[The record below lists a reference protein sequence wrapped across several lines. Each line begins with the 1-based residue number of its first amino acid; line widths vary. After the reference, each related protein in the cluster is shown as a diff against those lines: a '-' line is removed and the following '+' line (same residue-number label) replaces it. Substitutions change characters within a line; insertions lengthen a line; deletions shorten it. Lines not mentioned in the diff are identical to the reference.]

1 MRDLIIET
9 QKFVK
14 SNRLILFL
22 SLLGV
27 SLLCG
32 IISLYWQFWLLL
44 GIIVYIASIVYF
56 SKEIYGLLNIHVAA
70 LSLLVLHALPSTIL
84 ILEGE
89 INLDNQES
97 LMLFSSITIGLIGYT
112 FGALFL
118 KKLFSFEKKENTH
131 LSKKLNTLFWLAYKY
146 RYVLAFISGLVVF
159 HWGFVSMSY
168 QESVIYRMETPGVIQ
183 YINSLIPMVFSV
195 LIVAMISIIGDIKK
209 HKKLSLFSYL
219 CIILTILSI
228 IAGQRIWII
237 ALFVCL
243 ILAFQPY
250 LKRRHMLIII
260 VLVASMFFIISGGV
274 RYARQGSSLTENIK
288 YFYEYLSNI
297 RNMNFTEIVWGL
309 SDFTIPFS
317 TFITLVKNIPQ
328 NIGFDYS
335 APIKDLS
342 LFIPTIIYPERPLPY
357 NQWFVKVFYPEIF
370 ARGGGLT
377 FYIIGFGYL
386 FAGPIGVFIYL
397 FLFGALFEWFNKF
410 FRMVGDTAGLFL
422 YSYFFVALFTFVR
435 GHGFASFIKYCFM
448 YLIIPLSL
456 LFLTILILE
465 DLFSLKRRYKT
476 AK

>member
-44 GIIVYIASIVYF
+44 GIIVYMACIVYF
-56 SKEIYGLLNIHVAA
+56 SKEIYGLLNIHIAA

-89 INLDNQES
+89 INLDSQES
-97 LMLFSSITIGLIGYT
+97 LMLFSSITIGLTGYT
-112 FGALFL
+112 FGALLF
-118 KKLFSFEKKENTH
+118 KKLFPLERRNNSQ
-131 LSKKLNTLFWLAYKY
+131 LSKNLNTLFWFAYKY
-146 RYVLAFISGLVVF
+146 RYLLTFISIIVF
-159 HWGFVSMSY
+159 FYRGYMPY
-168 QESVIYRMETPGVIQ
+168 EESIVYRIETPGAIR
-183 YINSLIPMVFSV
+183 YLISLISLVFSV
-195 LIVAMISIIGDIKK
+195 LIVTMISIIGDFRK

-228 IAGQRIWII
+228 IAGHRIWII

-243 ILAFQPY
+243 ILVFQPY

-260 VLVASMFFIISGGV
+260 VLAAFMFFVISGAV
-274 RYARQGSSLTENIK
+274 RYARQGSSLTENIN
-288 YFYEYLSNI
+288 YFYKYLSNI
-297 RNMNFTEIVWGL
+297 KNINFTGIVWGF

-386 FAGPIGVFIYL
+386 FAGPVGVFIYL
-397 FLFGALFEWFNKF
+397 FMFGVLFEWFNKF
-410 FRMVGDTAGLFL
+410 LRTVEGPASLFL
-422 YSYFFVALFTFVR
+422 YSYFFIELFSFVR
-435 GHGFASFIKYCFM
+435 GCGFVFFIKLFFM
-448 YLIIPLSL
+448 AFIIPLSL

-465 DLFSLKRRYKT
+465 DLFNLKRRYKT